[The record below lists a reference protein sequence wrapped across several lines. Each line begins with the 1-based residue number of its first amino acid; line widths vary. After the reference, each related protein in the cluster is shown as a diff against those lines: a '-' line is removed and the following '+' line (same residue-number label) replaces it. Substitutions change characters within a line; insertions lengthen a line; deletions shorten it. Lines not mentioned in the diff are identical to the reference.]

1 MPGILRN
8 WWIAG
13 VVLTCSASLTGA
25 VGPDGAAVFAA
36 HCLIC
41 HSGSGHASKLEALS
55 KLSSDRVYE
64 ILTSG
69 MMKPQASGLSDAERR
84 SVSEYIGRHG
94 KTPAA
99 LPELCSSSPRSMG
112 AEWNG
117 WSPDLQNTRY
127 QSAAAA
133 GLKPEDVSRLEL
145 KWALVMSDV
154 ASAANQVSVVG
165 GRLYLASWDG
175 TVYALDPQTGC
186 RFWTFNAEAGVR
198 AAITIADGQAFFG
211 DFQANVYAVDAATGK
226 LRWKTKVYDHPN
238 ARITGSP
245 RPYRGLL
252 YIPVAS
258 LEEGAAGDP
267 LYECCRSRGNV
278 VALNTADGKEVW
290 RTFTVDEPLH
300 KLGVNKRGVPR
311 FGPAGVS
318 VWSAITVDARRN
330 RLYVATGNSFTDAPT
345 KATDSVIAMDLKTG
359 AKIWQNSLR
368 PNDSWNASCMG
379 DKANCPEDAGPD
391 FDFGSNPVLA
401 EVDGREILLAGQK
414 SGVLYALDP
423 DKAGEKIWDL
433 RVGKGNS
440 LGGIEWGFATDGK
453 TAYVPVAD
461 WDVAKPMNA
470 DGALN
475 AVDLKTG
482 SLLWR
487 VPNPSDTCK
496 DRPLPCS
503 SADAGPLAVIPG
515 VVFSG
520 SLDGYLRA
528 HDTVTGKVVWQ
539 FDTYREFTGINGI
552 PGHGGAVNAAGPTV
566 VNGMVYQTSG
576 YGAYGLGM
584 PGNVLLA
591 FAPAK
596 GAAGSQPS
604 KASSRIE
611 EKRKDSRNRWQ

>member
-1 MPGILRN
+1 M
-8 WWIAG
+8 WA
-13 VVLTCSASLTGA
+13 ASLNGA
-25 VGPDGAAVFAA
+25 VGPDGAAVFASR
-36 HCLIC
+36 CLIC

-55 KLSSDRVYE
+55 KLSADRVYE
-64 ILTSG
+64 SLTSG
-69 MMKPQASGLSDAERR
+69 VMKAQASGLNDAECRV
-84 SVSEYIGRHG
+84 VSEYIGHHG

-99 LPELCSSSPRSMG
+99 LPQLCSFSPRAGG

-117 WSPDLQNTRY
+117 WSPDLQNARF
-127 QSAAAA
+127 QSADAA
-133 GLKPEDVSRLEL
+133 GLKPEEVPKLEL

-165 GRLYLASWDG
+165 GRLYLGSWDG
-175 TVYALDPQTGC
+175 TIFALDPQTGC

-211 DFQANVYAVDAATGK
+211 DFQANVYAVDVATGR
-226 LRWKTKVYDHPN
+226 LRWKTNVYDHPN

-245 RPYRGLL
+245 RPYGGLL
-252 YIPVAS
+252 YVPVAS

-267 LYECCRSRGNV
+267 QYQCCKSRGHV
-278 VALNTADGKEVW
+278 VALNAADGKEVW
-290 RTFTVDEPLH
+290 RTFTVDEPMH
-300 KLGVNKRGVPR
+300 QFGANKKGVPR
-311 FGPAGVS
+311 FGPAGAS
-318 VWSAITVDARRN
+318 VWSAVTVDARRN

-359 AKIWQNSLR
+359 VKIWQKSLR

-379 DKANCPEDAGPD
+379 DKVNCPDDPGPD
-391 FDFGSNPVLA
+391 YDFGSNPVL
-401 EVDGREILLAGQK
+401 VNVNGREVLLAGQK

-423 DKAGEKIWDL
+423 DKDGEKIWEL
-433 RVGKGNS
+433 RLGKGNS

-487 VPNPSDTCK
+487 VPNPADTCK
-496 DRPLPCS
+496 DRPVPCS
-503 SADAGPLAVIPG
+503 SANAGPLAAIPG

-528 HDTVTGKVVWQ
+528 HDATTGKVVWQ
-539 FDTYREFTGINGI
+539 FDTYREFTGTNGI
-552 PGHGGAVNAAGPTV
+552 QGQGGAVNAAGPTI

-591 FAPAK
+591 FGPTKGDAVSQPAK
-596 GAAGSQPS
+596 TAKSH
-604 KASSRIE
+604 
-611 EKRKDSRNRWQ
+611 